1 MMFDPRTPQ
10 VWVGE
15 VGFVTSFLDEA
26 EFFPAQ
32 TNAFVLP
39 APFFQFLGM
48 QNCDNSTQS
57 LHVSMHS
64 SMEHGLTRTNQK
76 CNKFFRSCHTMH
88 ETASLLEALRFKSI
102 RPFSA
107 FRCELLHVWKN
118 FKA

>member
-15 VGFVTSFLDEA
+15 VGFVTSFLNEA

-48 QNCDNSTQS
+48 KHWMLRARN
-57 LHVSMHS
+57 VSMP
-64 SMEHGLTRTNQK
+64 T
-76 CNKFFRSCHTMH
+76 
-88 ETASLLEALRFKSI
+88 
-102 RPFSA
+102 P
-107 FRCELLHVWKN
+107 
-118 FKA
+118 